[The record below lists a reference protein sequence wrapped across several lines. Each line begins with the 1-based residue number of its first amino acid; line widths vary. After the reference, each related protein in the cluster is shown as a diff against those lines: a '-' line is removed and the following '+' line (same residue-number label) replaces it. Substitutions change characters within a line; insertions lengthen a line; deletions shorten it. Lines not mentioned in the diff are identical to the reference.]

1 MKKMKRSNAG
11 FSLIEVAI
19 AIVVI
24 GLLASFTIK
33 GGQLIQSARLNSVYD
48 QVTTFKVA
56 TQLFV
61 EKYGF
66 LPGNL
71 PDASNILKE
80 GTESGSGNG
89 QINSLED
96 SKRFWQHLIASG
108 LLASE
113 LVDGNPPS
121 KVGGYF
127 YVSNNL
133 DGLEGTWVILSSGT
147 TDNRNFKGI
156 LTPENAHAIDRNHD
170 TGDPTTG
177 DIRASKGEG
186 ASAEIINGSKYNFKN
201 KNKDCVLKFK
211 IFD

>member
-1 MKKMKRSNAG
+1 MKKIRKSNAG

-33 GGQLIQSARLNSVYD
+33 GGQLIQSARLSSVYD

-71 PDASNILKE
+71 PDAANILKE
-80 GTESGSGNG
+80 GTESGSGDG
-89 QINSLED
+89 QIKSLED

-108 LLASE
+108 LLTTE
-113 LVDGNPPS
+113 LVNGHPAS
-121 KVGGYF
+121 KIGGYF
-127 YVSNNL
+127 YVSNSL
-133 DGLEGTWVILSSGT
+133 EGLEGTWVVLSTNT
-147 TDNRNFKGI
+147 TDNKNFKGA
-156 LTPENAHAIDRNHD
+156 LTPENAHSIDKNHD

-177 DIRASKGEG
+177 DIRASKGDG
-186 ASAEIINGSKYNFKN
+186 ASAECITGMKYNCKN